1 MADHDRRNHG
11 GYRGGGGR
19 KRRYRDDDDFDRR
32 APRRRYE
39 EPLGSKVRRQ
49 LLLIAESPTRR
60 VEDDVVYIARMMS
73 DNTEDGDARD
83 AFFETVIQLTLE
95 QPFKIPFIAAVVLV
109 INTLK
114 PAFAAEVLKKACSTA
129 QDALNAGVW
138 RDVKLLVR
146 LLGCL
151 QGLLEGDGVFAILE
165 DLFSRAVDL
174 QTTSSEDSLG
184 LELVK
189 IILLTIPYVM
199 SSSATGFE
207 SQATALLEKTEII
220 ASTPHALE
228 ALVTPF
234 AFDSEISEPLQSFIG
249 LLQTQLQNEST
260 NRSWELKC
268 LPRPWK
274 SLELPKKKQEAEA
287 EGEGEER
294 MEETL
299 SLENAAKHP
308 VPTVA
313 VPDPVK
319 NGPKAIYPEVYY
331 SVYLEQD
338 IETVPGSGEIT
349 STLLRDAL
357 VDTINIMDFN
367 RMAVAKFLI
376 DVDCYFAPDIFVKR
390 ATPFD
395 RLREFPTDK
404 PTWKPEDIA
413 VDAVFSQ
420 LFQLPAPE
428 HKLVYYHSVLTECC
442 KIAPAA
448 IAPSLGRAIRF
459 LYRNLERFDVDLVSR
474 FLDWFSHH
482 LSNFGF
488 TWKWTEWIEDLQL
501 PEIHPKM
508 AFITG
513 ALDKEIRLSF
523 AQRIKGTLPEPYQPL
538 ITEGKEQD
546 TPDFKYTLET
556 TPYNK
561 QGSELMQ
568 LIRKKATDEEI
579 APVIAEIETQAK
591 EHGIEDPM
599 VPSTDAFVTS
609 ICYIGSKSLSH
620 VLSCIERNKERLL
633 AIGPRSAPARRQ
645 IITSV
650 MEYWVDQPGVA
661 INIIDKLLN
670 YTILTPLSVIEWALI
685 DHIDAGKILAK
696 AHVYEM
702 LSATVGKVTNRIR
715 QIVAART
722 QRGLYEPQLSVL
734 DETLNREKAD
744 MQTLFTLIED
754 SIAPV
759 AAGSNDELMERSE
772 DDPSTR
778 DENEII
784 RRWAVRWRRVFQRK
798 AAVEAA
804 FVADAMLNATPLG
817 TMPPPTP
824 PPADDAVQAEE
835 RVIEES
841 AANGDMDI
849 ADIS

>member
-1 MADHDRRNHG
+1 M
-11 GYRGGGGR
+11 
-19 KRRYRDDDDFDRR
+19 
-32 APRRRYE
+32 
-39 EPLGSKVRRQ
+39 V
-49 LLLIAESPTRR
+49 IA
-60 VEDDVVYIARMMS
+60 
-73 DNTEDGDARD
+73 
-83 AFFETVIQLTLE
+83 
-95 QPFKIPFIAAVVLV
+95 
-109 INTLK
+109 
-114 PAFAAEVLKKACSTA
+114 
-129 QDALNAGVW
+129 
-138 RDVKLLVR
+138 
-146 LLGCL
+146 
-151 QGLLEGDGVFAILE
+151 
-165 DLFSRAVDL
+165 
-174 QTTSSEDSLG
+174 
-184 LELVK
+184 
-189 IILLTIPYVM
+189 
-199 SSSATGFE
+199 
-207 SQATALLEKTEII
+207 
-220 ASTPHALE
+220 
-228 ALVTPF
+228 
-234 AFDSEISEPLQSFIG
+234 
-249 LLQTQLQNEST
+249 
-260 NRSWELKC
+260 
-268 LPRPWK
+268 
-274 SLELPKKKQEAEA
+274 
-287 EGEGEER
+287 
-294 MEETL
+294 
-299 SLENAAKHP
+299 
-308 VPTVA
+308 
-313 VPDPVK
+313 
-319 NGPKAIYPEVYY
+319 
-331 SVYLEQD
+331 
-338 IETVPGSGEIT
+338 
-349 STLLRDAL
+349 
-357 VDTINIMDFN
+357 
-367 RMAVAKFLI
+367 
-376 DVDCYFAPDIFVKR
+376 
-390 ATPFD
+390 
-395 RLREFPTDK
+395 
-404 PTWKPEDIA
+404 
-413 VDAVFSQ
+413 
-420 LFQLPAPE
+420 
-428 HKLVYYHSVLTECC
+428 
-442 KIAPAA
+442 
-448 IAPSLGRAIRF
+448 
-459 LYRNLERFDVDLVSR
+459 
-474 FLDWFSHH
+474 
-482 LSNFGF
+482 
-488 TWKWTEWIEDLQL
+488 
-501 PEIHPKM
+501 
-508 AFITG
+508 
-513 ALDKEIRLSF
+513 
-523 AQRIKGTLPEPYQPL
+523 
-538 ITEGKEQD
+538 
-546 TPDFKYTLET
+546 

-568 LIRKKATDEEI
+568 LIRRKATDEEI

-609 ICYIGSKSLSH
+609 VCYVGSKSLSH

-696 AHVYEM
+696 APVYEM

-744 MQTLFTLIED
+744 MRLLFTLIED